1 MGTWVAYEL
10 LAAALAAGLPAP
22 RGAFLSAMPA
32 PDLPPA
38 ERPWRP
44 QRSLSEADFKA
55 RRLYQHRTALIRSAS
70 PAFMIGSFVA
80 SAGPCRVQLPCFS
93 VRAGLAAYRAA
104 PRARAAQPAQ
114 S

>member
-10 LAAALAAGLPAP
+10 LDAARAAELPHRLHALLSASSLCISHSNTRLQVVGHSVGTWVAYELLVAARAAGLPAP
-22 RGAFLSAMPA
+22 RAAFLSAMPA

-55 RRLYQHRTALIRSAS
+55 RRI
-70 PAFMIGSFVA
+70 
-80 SAGPCRVQLPCFS
+80 
-93 VRAGLAAYRAA
+93 
-104 PRARAAQPAQ
+104 
-114 S
+114 